1 MLDVAAM
8 QTQLLNNTLDPE
20 PIVQGLNK
28 IAVQESSRAIFI
40 SSPFLLRLSGCY
52 QPGQKQCRS

>member
-20 PIVQGLNK
+20 LILQGLNK
-28 IAVQESSRAIFI
+28 IAVQGLSRAN
-40 SSPFLLRLSGCY
+40 LH
-52 QPGQKQCRS
+52 